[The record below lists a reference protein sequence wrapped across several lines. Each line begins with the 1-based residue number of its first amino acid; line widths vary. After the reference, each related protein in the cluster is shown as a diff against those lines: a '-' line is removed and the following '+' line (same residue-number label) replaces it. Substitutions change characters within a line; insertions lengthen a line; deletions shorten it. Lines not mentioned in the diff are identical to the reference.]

1 MILFVWGLEEEEE
14 EEGEE
19 GEGSIRLE
27 EVGGGDD
34 SSHEVKSCSREEEV
48 VRVE

>member
-1 MILFVWGLEEEEE
+1 MILFVCGLE
-14 EEGEE
+14 EE

-34 SSHEVKSCSREEEV
+34 SSHEVKSCSKEEEEEV